1 MSCDS
6 ELNGLT
12 DPNERSD
19 IGHLKEFCQQT

>member
-12 DPNERSD
+12 DPNEGSD
-19 IGHLKEFCQQT
+19 IGHLKEFCQRT